1 MSSIESTQ
9 TESAHN
15 SLQPI
20 ISGKEDEPKIDYKE
34 NNQKLV
40 ENNSEE
46 MTQNKCEA
54 EAQLQL
60 SPPPRRK
67 LGRMA
72 LMRKTSKEQFACDQ
86 NEICDTLR
94 TNDNQNSNDQNDRDI
109 CVTISDK
116 SKLENNNESLTS
128 DAKKSE
134 LLKESASDRLS
145 SDRVEKQ
152 VERSFERS
160 FVRTNS
166 KADNN
171 AFSQCLMDRIRRWK
185 TRWITSEAA
194 KATRRRRLNRFLY
207 FVRVFLAHLFST
219 TGLCLLV
226 VAYVCMGALIFKFL
240 ESKNEVKQRHDV
252 QRERIGCAY
261 DLWNFTITLNVFYE
275 DKWKQATIERLKQF
289 EERIVRAV
297 NKDGYGGTNVD
308 QWTFSGALLYS
319 VTVITTI
326 GSK

>member
-15 SLQPI
+15 LLQPI
-20 ISGKEDEPKIDYKE
+20 ISGKENEPKFDYRE
-34 NNQKLV
+34 NNQKLI

-72 LMRKTSKEQFACDQ
+72 LMRKTSKEQFSCDQ

-94 TNDNQNSNDQNDRDI
+94 TNDNQNSNDQNDKDI
-109 CVTISDK
+109 CVTRSHE
-116 SKLENNNESLTS
+116 SKLKDCNQLLTS

-145 SDRVEKQ
+145 SDRIERQ
-152 VERSFERS
+152 VERS

-166 KADNN
+166 KADNH

-194 KATRRRRLNRFLY
+194 KATRRRRINRFLY
-207 FVRVFLAHLFST
+207 FIRVFLAHLFST
-219 TGLCLLV
+219 TGLCLV
-226 VAYVCMGALIFKFL
+226 VIAYVCMGALIFKFL

-252 QRERIGCAY
+252 QRERIGCAS
-261 DLWNFTITLNVFYE
+261 DLWNFTLSLNVLYPE
-275 DKWKQATIERLKQF
+275 KWNQATIERLKQF
-289 EERIVRAV
+289 EERIVKAV

-326 GSK
+326 GK